1 MNIKATLKEVQKS
14 FLSGVSFMMPA
25 VVAGGIM
32 LAISLAT
39 GEKSD
44 TGVVVTNELMQNI
57 NLLGKAAFAMMIP
70 ILGGYIAYSIAG
82 KPGLAPGMI
91 LGFLANNPVTVND
104 VEVKSGFLGAMLLGV
119 AAGYLVKWMKK
130 WKVSKTIK
138 TILPI
143 LIIPTISVF
152 ILGLI
157 YIYVVATPL
166 AFLMNGLTS
175 IMSSLNGSSAILLAV
190 FIGLFGEV
198 DMGGPI
204 TKSVSMLTLAL
215 MKEGIYE
222 RNGMFRTAGAIP
234 PIGIFLATLF
244 FKKKFSEGDRYAA
257 VAAGIMGCIGITE
270 GAIPFVVSDMKRI
283 LPSTMI
289 GTAVGCVIG
298 AIGNVKCYVPHGGFV
313 VLPVVDN
320 KLWFIAAIIIGSLV
334 TALILGF
341 LKPALEETPAK
352 KKNKSQ
358 VADLTKEKA

>member
-1 MNIKATLKEVQKS
+1 MNIKPILKEIQKS

-39 GEKSD
+39 GEKSE
-44 TGVVVTNELMQNI
+44 TGVVVTSELMQNI
-57 NLLGKAAFAMMIP
+57 NILGKAAFAMMIP

-91 LGFLANNPVTVND
+91 LGFLANNPVMINE

-119 AAGYLVKWMKK
+119 AAGYFVKWIKT

-143 LIIPTISVF
+143 LIIPTITVLV
-152 ILGLI
+152 LGML
-157 YIYVVATPL
+157 YIYVIANPL
-166 AFLMNGLTS
+166 AFLMNSLTN

-204 TKSVSMLTLAL
+204 TKSVSMFTLAL
-215 MKEGIYE
+215 MNEGVYE
-222 RNGMFRTAGAIP
+222 PNGMFRIAVAIP

-244 FKKKFSEGDRYAA
+244 FKKKFTEGDRDAA

-270 GAIPFVVSDMKRI
+270 GAIPFVVSDIKRI

-298 AIGNVKCYVPHGGFV
+298 AIGNVRCFVPHGGFI
-313 VLPVVDN
+313 VLPVVEN
-320 KLWFIAAIIIGSLV
+320 KIWFVAAIVIGSLV
-334 TALILGF
+334 TAGILGF
-341 LKPALEETPAK
+341 LKPSLETE
-352 KKNKSQ
+352 
-358 VADLTKEKA
+358 TKEVVKKSMKLTGEKVK